1 MTTNIA
7 AHFQYHAA
15 ASVEEASRL
24 LSKYKGGAK
33 LLAGGH
39 SLLPLVK
46 LRLAAPEAIID
57 LGRIKGLSYVRPGR
71 GGGLAIGAMTT
82 YYELETSAAVRKA
95 APALAEAAAQVA
107 DTQVRNMGTIGGSL
121 AHSDPAGDLP
131 AVALALDAVLEA
143 RSARSSRTVA
153 IGGFFRGLLTTALRP
168 SEVLVEVR
176 IPALPARTG
185 TAYVKLPNKAS
196 HYAVVGV
203 AAVVTLDANGVC
215 TGARVAVTGAGPH
228 AVRAKRTERM
238 LVGRQLS
245 DSVVRRAAQRA
256 GAEISGEF
264 NSDVHASAE
273 YREAMT
279 RVFAERAIETAAGR
293 AK

>member
-1 MTTNIA
+1 MTTNVA
-7 AHFQYHAA
+7 ASFQYHAPS
-15 ASVEEASRL
+15 SVEEASRL
-24 LSKYKGGAK
+24 LSKYRGAAK

-46 LRLAAPEAIID
+46 LRLTEPEALID
-57 LGRIKGLSYVRPGR
+57 LGRIKGLSYIKSGR

-82 YYELETSAAVRKA
+82 YYELESSAAVQRA
-95 APALAEAAAQVA
+95 APVLAEAAAQVA

-131 AVALALDAVLEA
+131 AVALALGAELEA
-143 RSARSSRTVA
+143 KSARSSRTIA
-153 IGGFFRGLLTTALRP
+153 IDGFFRGLLTTSLRP
-168 SEVLVEVR
+168 SEVLTEIRV
-176 IPALPARTG
+176 PALPARTG
-185 TAYVKLPNKAS
+185 TAYFKLPNKAS

-203 AAVVTLDANGVC
+203 AAVITLDSKRVC

-228 AVRAKRTERM
+228 AVRAKRTERI
-238 LVGRQLS
+238 LIGKQLS
-245 DSVVRRAAQRA
+245 DSVVRRAAERA
-256 GAEISGEF
+256 GAEIGGEF
-264 NSDVHASAE
+264 NSDVHASGE

-279 RVFAERAIETAAGR
+279 KVFAGRAIEAAAGR